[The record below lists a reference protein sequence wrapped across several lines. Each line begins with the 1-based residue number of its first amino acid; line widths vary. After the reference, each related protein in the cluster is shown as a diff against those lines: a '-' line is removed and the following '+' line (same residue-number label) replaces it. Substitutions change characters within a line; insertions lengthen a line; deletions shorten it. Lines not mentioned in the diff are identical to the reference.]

1 MAKSV
6 RIGAVDWRDP
16 AWAGPFYPLDMPDEW
31 RLSYYSSQYNCVFL
45 KASAWRQTT
54 PAELAQW
61 CEDVHDQFV
70 FLLEDDEN
78 STLPEALAHKAIVI
92 KPTDPR
98 ILWIDRNSDLK
109 KLVAAINAREDG
121 KELYLISRDG
131 DPARMER
138 LVTLLELMGL

>member
-1 MAKSV
+1 MNGGFP
-6 RIGAVDWRDP
+6 IIP
-16 AWAGPFYPLDMPDEW
+16 ASTTVFFSRPLPGD
-31 RLSYYSSQYNCVFL
+31 
-45 KASAWRQTT
+45 QTT

-109 KLVAAINAREDG
+109 KLVAAINAWEDG
-121 KELYLISRDG
+121 KDLYLISRDG

>member
-1 MAKSV
+1 MTKSV

-16 AWAGPFYPLDMPDEW
+16 AWTGPFYPSDMPDEW

-45 KASAWRQTT
+45 KASTWRQATST
-54 PAELAQW
+54 EFAQW
-61 CEDVHDQFV
+61 CDDVHEQFV

-78 STLPEALAHKAIVI
+78 STPPEAPVHKAILV

-109 KLVAAINAREDG
+109 KLAADINAWEDG
-121 KELYLISRDG
+121 KDLYLISRDG
-131 DPARMER
+131 DPAWMER
-138 LVTLLELMGL
+138 LATLLELMGL